1 MPSVQKLGGGV
12 STRPVTCHPFNKASV
27 DVILYSSDGVAF
39 RMHYALFN
47 ESSGFFKANLRPSAS
62 NARSKQVVQ
71 VEVPE
76 HSAVLNVILCFCYPM
91 ESPVLSTLA
100 LTEAA
105 LEAALKYNMQD
116 ATSFLKHQMLHFACN
131 SPLRVFATAC
141 RHGLEDV
148 ASATALA
155 LSKKAREPSVG
166 DFADELHDLTAG
178 QYMRLLQFCQNPE
191 TAPESFCRVKTTQP
205 RNGEDEYEKDSLV
218 SPYTL
223 KAAATDAILCSS
235 DHVGFFVHSAVVAT
249 LSPVL
254 DRMLSKAG
262 DSVVMVEGPSL
273 DSMEP
278 DFGGPQLRND
288 GQSDNLN
295 ARPVKIDR
303 FNFADLYSAAK
314 KYGIASVLDLLEAVL
329 RQHALEEPFAT
340 YFVARRFHLQDIA
353 AEAARRTLGLPV
365 DNMSCV
371 EMDDVSARAYIQL
384 VKYHEACTTAAVNLT
399 KDYDWLKSQ
408 GFDLTPGQCLVPTS
422 KPHSLNVAI
431 VPTWTRILM
440 ANLRPLLRKH
450 PSGGVVMDG
459 RAFAKTVTELHCHS
473 LVCGPCTH
481 LDVAHAVFKACQ
493 VIARGVDDAVSQN
506 WSVNIQMP
514 ETVKKTSSGGGSGPA
529 SVINH
534 PFTKDSADAV
544 LISFDKIKFRVHRV
558 ILSEASHFFDGLFSL
573 PQESKSDD
581 ASTQTSHEEA
591 PIIQVSEHSSVLDPL
606 LRYCYPMADPVLTSL
621 DVTIATLEAALKYE
635 LTEATELLKAQLS
648 THAKAAPHRVYSIA
662 CRHKM
667 EDLALV
673 AAEEVHRQ
681 KKAAVF
687 HPDMNSI
694 TAGEYAKLLQFCQEG
709 SLPTRQTFISSSTT
723 ARIQSEYGKG
733 GEDSAVSL
741 LPSETETADV
751 IIVCLDG
758 VELRAHRVI
767 LELASPVLKRMLSD
781 APTTSQST
789 TDNPAN
795 LSDIMGGTTTA
806 ANLTESHLASGVATN
821 PRINLAQPSRIVSFL
836 LRFCYPS
843 PGPAPMT
850 PLDIVDVYS
859 AARKYDM
866 EKVLKT
872 FETRIKAS
880 ENLEKDPLLVYFLAC
895 RCGYKSI
902 ACTAA
907 RRTLGTEVNY
917 DYRPEMELVAARA
930 LYNLKKYRARCM
942 NAVTTLMQSDDWLFN
957 KKDKAVSRCAY
968 FARLTRPCWLEP
980 LVMLIIPSLH
990 KDLTGATVKHCFPE
1004 LLEIVSSAKTIC
1016 DRCKGWDVAAVFYRT
1031 CDTLANA
1038 VDEAISRV
1046 QLPWEQ
1052 Y

>member
-1 MPSVQKLGGGV
+1 M

-47 ESSGFFKANLRPSAS
+47 EASGFFKANLRPSAS

-131 SPLRVFATAC
+131 SPLRVFAIAC

-278 DFGGPQLRND
+278 DFGECGTSADGCHTHCQVDHSCGTTGTSSSSRTPRSGAANNAQTTKAIREDESMFTTSYPDETSSDQPSFIATNVDASQSTADTFHSGRTRDVRASARTRERADSERQRRRTHCCLRDIRIIELPEDSRTISMLVRLCYPLVGP
-288 GQSDNLN
+288 
-295 ARPVKIDR
+295 AKIDR

-353 AEAARRTLGLPV
+353 TEAARRTLGLPV

-493 VIARGVDDAVSQN
+493 VIARGVDDAVSQ
-506 WSVNIQMP
+506 
-514 ETVKKTSSGGGSGPA
+514 
-529 SVINH
+529 
-534 PFTKDSADAV
+534 
-544 LISFDKIKFRVHRV
+544 
-558 ILSEASHFFDGLFSL
+558 
-573 PQESKSDD
+573 
-581 ASTQTSHEEA
+581 
-591 PIIQVSEHSSVLDPL
+591 
-606 LRYCYPMADPVLTSL
+606 
-621 DVTIATLEAALKYE
+621 
-635 LTEATELLKAQLS
+635 
-648 THAKAAPHRVYSIA
+648 
-662 CRHKM
+662 
-667 EDLALV
+667 
-673 AAEEVHRQ
+673 
-681 KKAAVF
+681 
-687 HPDMNSI
+687 
-694 TAGEYAKLLQFCQEG
+694 
-709 SLPTRQTFISSSTT
+709 
-723 ARIQSEYGKG
+723 
-733 GEDSAVSL
+733 
-741 LPSETETADV
+741 
-751 IIVCLDG
+751 
-758 VELRAHRVI
+758 
-767 LELASPVLKRMLSD
+767 
-781 APTTSQST
+781 
-789 TDNPAN
+789 
-795 LSDIMGGTTTA
+795 
-806 ANLTESHLASGVATN
+806 
-821 PRINLAQPSRIVSFL
+821 
-836 LRFCYPS
+836 
-843 PGPAPMT
+843 
-850 PLDIVDVYS
+850 
-859 AARKYDM
+859 
-866 EKVLKT
+866 
-872 FETRIKAS
+872 
-880 ENLEKDPLLVYFLAC
+880 
-895 RCGYKSI
+895 
-902 ACTAA
+902 
-907 RRTLGTEVNY
+907 
-917 DYRPEMELVAARA
+917 
-930 LYNLKKYRARCM
+930 
-942 NAVTTLMQSDDWLFN
+942 
-957 KKDKAVSRCAY
+957 
-968 FARLTRPCWLEP
+968 
-980 LVMLIIPSLH
+980 
-990 KDLTGATVKHCFPE
+990 
-1004 LLEIVSSAKTIC
+1004 
-1016 DRCKGWDVAAVFYRT
+1016 
-1031 CDTLANA
+1031 
-1038 VDEAISRV
+1038 V
-1046 QLPWEQ
+1046 QLE
-1052 Y
+1052 